1 MKNGYNYVDAL
12 VSGSITQI
20 NKTPIIL
27 LEKDKIPA
35 SVQKYLNDSKIKEI
49 QIIGGTESIS
59 K

>member
-1 MKNGYNYVDAL
+1 MDAL
-12 VSGSITQI
+12 VSGPITQI

-35 SVQKYLNDSKIKEI
+35 SVQKYLNDSRIKEI

>member
-35 SVQKYLNDSKIKEI
+35 SVQKYLNDSNIKEI
-49 QIIGGTESIS
+49 QVIGGVESIS